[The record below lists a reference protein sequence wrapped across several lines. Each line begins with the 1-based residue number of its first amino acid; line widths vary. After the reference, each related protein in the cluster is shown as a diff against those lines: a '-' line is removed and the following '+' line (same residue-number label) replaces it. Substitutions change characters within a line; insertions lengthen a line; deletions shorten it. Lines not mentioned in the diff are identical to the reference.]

1 MADKMAE
8 MGWDAAAEK
17 MEELFL
23 TGEYAVKLLKDANP
37 FRGGSNDEPQL
48 PINCTNCDISYEE
61 CTKRIL
67 SNPRRACCHAC
78 EYTAT
83 HEQDEWEAWKRKNP

>member
-8 MGWDAAAEK
+8 MGWDAAADK

-23 TGEYAVKLLKDANP
+23 SGEYAVKLLKDANP
-37 FRGGSNDEPQL
+37 FRESTDEEPQR
-48 PINCTNCDISYEE
+48 PVNCTNCDLRYDR
-61 CTKRIL
+61 CTRQIQAGRK
-67 SNPRRACCHAC
+67 ACCHAC

-83 HEQDEWEAWKRKNP
+83 HEQDEWEAWKRRHP